1 MDEYKIPEHIAIIMD
16 GNRRWAKENG
26 LSTPQRKKKGAETL
40 ETITKYCNQLGVKYL
55 TVYAFSTENWQRTRE
70 EVGALMF
77 LFDKFVEKYLIAAT
91 ENMKLRII
99 GDLDDETVPKSL
111 AKKMRKLME
120 QTKDNTGLELN
131 VAFNYGGKKEIL
143 KATKEIA
150 EEVKNGI
157 LDINDIDEEVFANHL
172 YTKGE
177 VDPDLVIRTSGEMRT
192 SNFLPW
198 QITYSEFIFLDKYWP
213 DFSCEDVDNCIAEYN
228 NRNRRKGK

>member
-1 MDEYKIPEHIAIIMD
+1 
-16 GNRRWAKENG
+16 
-26 LSTPQRKKKGAETL
+26 
-40 ETITKYCNQLGVKYL
+40 
-55 TVYAFSTENWQRTRE
+55 
-70 EVGALMF
+70 
-77 LFDKFVEKYLIAAT
+77 
-91 ENMKLRII
+91 MKLRII

-150 EEVKNGI
+150 EEVKNGN
-157 LDINDIDEEVFANHL
+157 LDINDINEEVFANHL

-177 VDPDLVIRTSGEMRT
+177 SDPDLVIRTSGEMRT

-198 QITYSEFIFLDKYWP
+198 
-213 DFSCEDVDNCIAEYN
+213 
-228 NRNRRKGK
+228 

>member
-1 MDEYKIPEHIAIIMD
+1 
-16 GNRRWAKENG
+16 
-26 LSTPQRKKKGAETL
+26 
-40 ETITKYCNQLGVKYL
+40 
-55 TVYAFSTENWQRTRE
+55 
-70 EVGALMF
+70 MF
-77 LFDKFVEKYLIAAT
+77 LFDKFVEKYLVAAT

-150 EEVKNGI
+150 EEVKNGN
-157 LDINDIDEEVFANHL
+157 LDINDINEEVFANHL

-177 VDPDLVIRTSGEMRT
+177 SDPDLVIRTSGEMRT